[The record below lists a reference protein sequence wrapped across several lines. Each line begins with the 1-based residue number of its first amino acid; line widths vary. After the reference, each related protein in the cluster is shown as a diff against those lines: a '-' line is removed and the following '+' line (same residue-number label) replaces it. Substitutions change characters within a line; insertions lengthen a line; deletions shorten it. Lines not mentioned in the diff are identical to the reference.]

1 MNTEIDNLKKDISA
15 LTKTALLTSIIITTL
30 FILTS
35 CAWFGTANPHSE
47 GLVLPP
53 NTIDGTSSSIDVEVE
68 TPTTVEDVRG

>member
-1 MNTEIDNLKKDISA
+1 MTMKAERVFLIIMLVMIVV
-15 LTKTALLTSIIITTL
+15 LLSG
-30 FILTS
+30 

-53 NTIDGTSSSIDVEVE
+53 NTIDVE

>member
-1 MNTEIDNLKKDISA
+1 MTMKSERVFLIIMLVMIVV
-15 LTKTALLTSIIITTL
+15 LLSG
-30 FILTS
+30 